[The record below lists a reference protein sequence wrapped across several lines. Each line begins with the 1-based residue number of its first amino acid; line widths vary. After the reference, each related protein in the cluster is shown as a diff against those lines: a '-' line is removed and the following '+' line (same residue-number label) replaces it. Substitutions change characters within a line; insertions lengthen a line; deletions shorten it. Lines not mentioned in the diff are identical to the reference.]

1 MLAPPTISVPF
12 DHVLRSDSPAL
23 STPQEFSV
31 PPRFPHTRAQL
42 TAIARQYRPL
52 DNYEDDNEGGST
64 GISSALVARV
74 ASLLD
79 AEREE
84 DLKNLLKDSFGPS
97 IDEEELSQHVLDL
110 MHRHRDDIDNVPFLF
125 LTPTRRPISRPSSR
139 ASQHSTRL
147 VPRPD
152 TPTSA
157 PSSPLAMVFRRPHT
171 PLVSPLASG
180 QQSSS
185 YITARTESPGHSPII
200 PSAQFAS
207 SLPASPLSS
216 PRILNAKAHEFKPIP
231 RPLSSASSNPGS
243 LASLRD
249 QTPSPDL
256 WSHNPQRPTSKL
268 AIAAPL
274 TLDSA
279 LLPRSG
285 TPSSLRLSLRPDED
299 EDDEEDPFDP
309 FGQKVL
315 PRSFHPTDDGIPWS
329 NSPLSNSSV
338 STSADDARYSFYGP
352 HEEQYSQLFSS
363 LSLHPDDMD
372 PDTNA
377 LLTDGMT
384 PLDVLSMVFGSTLA
398 PSELEDALEANGY
411 DFDRAMSWLVDRQVA
426 SLTSNS
432 VSNAKLHPGNGR
444 VSVIGRDGQAGYLRG
459 GRGYVG
465 PGFRGHRFSRPVPG
479 GNRVCR
485 YFLAGECLRADC
497 RFSHD
502 LERALCRFWLR
513 GTCAKGENCEFLHH
527 LPKDVDP
534 SNLHG
539 GISRMNLTGRDNHN
553 QSPPPEDFPALN
565 HTVNSTPKTRRGGHH
580 SSHDLSSLDH
590 GRGRFASVVKKAG
603 SLPLGSTTSHQATT
617 PSASK
622 DPTTIATRKELMG
635 TTAELNNNT
644 AVVAPR
650 PSSRLK
656 LRPPTLLP
664 KLSTGDTV
672 NSLYA
677 AYRNRAQQLGATRN
691 ESLNRAA
698 LAWKNGDGAAAKRF
712 TREGHDLNAKMSAE
726 LVQAAGRLVRERAK
740 LVEQTLKNSVWSDDS
755 ADRAFSAG
763 KICAAGLGVCLGVTA
778 HTVASQIAADGKK
791 LSPEERT
798 EVMIDLHGLQVAEA
812 TEVMEEFLLALERD
826 HFIGLAYL
834 IVDED
839 GQSAAQDTARAASRA
854 RLATGAREWLHLWGY
869 PWSERDGVICVDP
882 LTHA

>member
-1 MLAPPTISVPF
+1 MLAPPTITVPF
-12 DHVLRSDSPAL
+12 DHSIRSQSPAL
-23 STPQEFSV
+23 STPQELSA

-52 DNYEDDNEGGST
+52 DNYEDDNEGGLT

-84 DLKNLLKDSFGPS
+84 DLKNLLRDSFGPS
-97 IDEEELSQHVLDL
+97 IDDEELSQHVLDL
-110 MHRHRDDIDNVPFLF
+110 MHRHRDDIDNVPFMF

-139 ASQHSTRL
+139 ASQHSARL

-171 PLVSPLASG
+171 PLISPLAVS

-185 YITARTESPGHSPII
+185 YITARIESPGPSPVLQH
-200 PSAQFAS
+200 AQFAS

-216 PRILNAKAHEFKPIP
+216 PRLLNAKAHEFKPIP

-243 LASLRD
+243 SVSLRD

-256 WSHNPQRPTSKL
+256 WSHSLQRPTSKL

-274 TLDSA
+274 TPDSA

-285 TPSSLRLSLRPDED
+285 TPSSLRLSLRPGED
-299 EDDEEDPFDP
+299 DDEEDPFDP

-315 PRSFHPTDDGIPWS
+315 PRSFHTADETWS
-329 NSPLSNSSV
+329 NSPLSNSSL
-338 STSADDARYSFYGP
+338 SASAEGYGFYGP
-352 HEEQYSQLFSS
+352 HEEQYSQLFASQS
-363 LSLHPDDMD
+363 LQPDDLD
-372 PDTNA
+372 PDA
-377 LLTDGMT
+377 AAMLSDGMT

-398 PSELEDALEANGY
+398 PSELEDALEANAY

-426 SLTSNS
+426 SLAANNAVNS
-432 VSNAKLHPGNGR
+432 KFSMASSR
-444 VSVIGRDGQAGYLRG
+444 VSVIGRDGQVGNFRG
-459 GRGYVG
+459 ARGHHTG
-465 PGFRGHRFSRPVPG
+465 PGFRGNRFGRPIPG

-527 LPKDVDP
+527 LPKDIDP
-534 SNLHG
+534 SSLHG
-539 GISRMNLTGRDNHN
+539 SMSRMNLNGRDNDDL
-553 QSPPPEDFPALN
+553 SPPPEEFPALN
-565 HTVNSTPKTRRGGHH
+565 NAAGNPPNPRRGVYNHQPQDQFT
-580 SSHDLSSLDH
+580 HDA
-590 GRGRFASVVKKAG
+590 GRGRFAAAVKNSG
-603 SLPLGSTTSHQATT
+603 TSPPIPPPSTTTPP
-617 PSASK
+617 PSAMK
-622 DPTTIATRKELMG
+622 DSTTLGVRRDALGATSELK
-635 TTAELNNNT
+635 ANT

-650 PSSRLK
+650 PSPRIK
-656 LRPPTLLP
+656 LRPPTLVP
-664 KLSTGDTV
+664 TIGSGDAV
-672 NSLYA
+672 KNLYA
-677 AYRNRAQQLGATRN
+677 AYRNRAQQLGASRN
-691 ESLNRAA
+691 ECLSRAA
-698 LAWKNGDGAAAKRF
+698 AAWKKGDGAAAKRF

-726 LVQAAGRLVRERAK
+726 LVQAASRLVRERAR
-740 LVEQTLKNSVWSDDS
+740 VIEQTLRSSVWSDDS
-755 ADRAFSAG
+755 ADRPFSAG
-763 KICAAGLGVCLGVTA
+763 KICGGGLGVCLGVA
-778 HTVASQIAADGKK
+778 AQALASQSAAEGKK
-791 LSPEERT
+791 LTPEERT
-798 EVMIDLHGLQVAEA
+798 EVMVDLHGLQVAEA
-812 TEVMEEFLLALERD
+812 TEVVEEFLLALERD
-826 HFIGLAYL
+826 QFSGLAYL
-834 IVDED
+834 VVDDEK
-839 GQSAAQDTARAASRA
+839 QSVVQDSARAASRA

-869 PWSERDGVICVDP
+869 PWSEREGVICVDA